1 MKLTAVQGYFAM
13 SLGGEEKKKKKKEEG
28 EGGERDDA

>member
-1 MKLTAVQGYFAM
+1 MKLTAVQAYFAM
-13 SLGGEEKKKKKKEEG
+13 SLGGEEKKKKEEG